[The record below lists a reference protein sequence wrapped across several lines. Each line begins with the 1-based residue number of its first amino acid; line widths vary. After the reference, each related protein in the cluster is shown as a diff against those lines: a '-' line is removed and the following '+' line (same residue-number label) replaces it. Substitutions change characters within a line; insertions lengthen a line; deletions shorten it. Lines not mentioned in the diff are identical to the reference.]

1 MSFLEGLIGNFL
13 FGWLNSY
20 LYRKYLRKRN
30 KDWIV
35 FLAIIFISG
44 VLLLDILIYF
54 DVIDVTWLN
63 AIPWI
68 HIPSNNSGKYFMW
81 NSFLIFGINLNIIP
95 QPGMELFAAF
105 LFISYISW
113 YYFGSKFGKFLH
125 GYRSYQQG
133 FYMIFRSVK
142 KFIRER
148 EKRMKEE
155 ADTKS
160 IK

>member
-44 VLLLDILIYF
+44 LLFLDIFIYTGIV
-54 DVIDVTWLN
+54 DIIWLN
-63 AIPWI
+63 VIPWVN
-68 HIPSNNSGKYFMW
+68 IPSIDSGRYFMW
-81 NSFLIFGINLNIIP
+81 NSFLLFGIDLGIMP
-95 QPGMELFAAF
+95 QSGLDLFAVF
-105 LFISYISW
+105 LFTSYIFW

-125 GYRSYQQG
+125 GYRPYQQG
-133 FYMIFRSVK
+133 FYMVFRPVR
-142 KFIRER
+142 KFIKER
-148 EKRMKEE
+148 EKRMKGE
-155 ADTKS
+155 AEAKS
-160 IK
+160 NK